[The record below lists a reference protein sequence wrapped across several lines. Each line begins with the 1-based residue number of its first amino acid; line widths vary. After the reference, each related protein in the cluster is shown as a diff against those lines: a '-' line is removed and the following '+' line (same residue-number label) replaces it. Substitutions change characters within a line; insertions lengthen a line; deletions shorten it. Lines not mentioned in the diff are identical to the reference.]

1 MCDRIARVL
10 PFCVAALA
18 ICACVSSVRAGISV
32 PGFPNDPTLHAM
44 AASADG
50 TIAVGYRESDPTNE
64 AILWQS
70 QSGVVSIKAYLVS
83 HNVAGLDGWNLTS
96 ATHISPDGEM
106 FCGWALDPA
115 GQSSPWMAESL
126 TADVNL
132 DWRVNIFD
140 LNMVSSNWGG
150 STSAGDANGDG
161 KINIFDINT
170 VSASWGR
177 SGTFNT
183 DVTELPP
190 PLDNGVESAPE
201 PASIGVWAVLAGA
214 AGIFVRWRRRAR

>member
-1 MCDRIARVL
+1 MWHRAVRVL
-10 PFCVAALA
+10 SFCVAALA
-18 ICACVSSVRAGISV
+18 IFACVSNACAGISV

-64 AILWQS
+64 AILWRP
-70 QSGVVSIKAYLVS
+70 QSGVLPIKDYLVS
-83 HNVAGLDGWNLTS
+83 HNVAGLDGWKLTS

-106 FCGWALDPA
+106 FCGWALDPT
-115 GQSSPWMAESL
+115 GEESPWLAESL
-126 TADVNL
+126 GADVNL

-140 LNMVSSNWGG
+140 VNVISSNWGG
-150 STSAGDANGDG
+150 STGAGDANGDG
-161 KINIFDINT
+161 KVNIFDINA

-177 SGTFNT
+177 SGTFNS
-183 DVTELPP
+183 VMTELPP
-190 PLDNGVESAPE
+190 PLNNGVETAPE
-201 PASIGVWAVLAGA
+201 PASIGIWAVLAGA